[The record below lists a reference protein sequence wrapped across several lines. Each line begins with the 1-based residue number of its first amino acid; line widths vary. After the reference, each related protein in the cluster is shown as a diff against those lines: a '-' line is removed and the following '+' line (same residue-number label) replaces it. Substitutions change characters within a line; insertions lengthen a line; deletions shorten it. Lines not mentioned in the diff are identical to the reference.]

1 MAPSTSTLSDKEY
14 SSILRSVDF
23 APASYKE
30 IAAALMKNG
39 VKEMYHAMVNESDIL
54 KLFSIPNLEVFWICR
69 CHHEADDRSTSHEH
83 LHALVQYKKG
93 THRAAKDRMKRN
105 GQRFHPKTTF
115 KRILCPD
122 HAVGV
127 LRYITCQDGQR
138 TTRRNGD
145 GLQGAPHTHYRRSVH
160 GSWLLHKRSEKK
172 KLGCADVRLG
182 ILRNLQQN
190 LDEEWLKNNVS
201 GHPHHLHHHETCLCE
216 FGKIGREKKAA
227 ANQKRRDFYKTEQ
240 GQDIKKMYKDRAQNK
255 KDIIKLVMDLKTGN
269 NLAEV
274 EKETILDLLKR
285 MK

>member
-1 MAPSTSTLSDKEY
+1 MASTSKLNDNEY
-14 SSILRSVDF
+14 TKLLQDANF
-23 APASYKE
+23 KPANFVK
-30 IAAALMKNG
+30 IADALENHGIKQ
-39 VKEMYHAMVNESDIL
+39 MYHALVNEDDIL
-54 KLFSIPNLEVFWICR
+54 KLFTIPNLEIFWICR
-69 CHHEADDRSTSHEH
+69 CHLVAKDGSSSHAH

-93 THRAAKDRMKRN
+93 THRALKKRMQRAK
-105 GQRFHPKTTF
+105 QRFHPKTTF

-138 TTRRNGD
+138 KTKP
-145 GLQGAPHTHYRRSVH
+145 QHTHYRRSVH

-182 ILRNLQQN
+182 ILRNLRKN
-190 LDEEWLKNNVS
+190 LDEEWLKSNVS

-216 FGKIGREKKAA
+216 FGKIGRQKKAA
-227 ANQKRRDFYKTEQ
+227 ANQKRRDFYKTER

>member
-1 MAPSTSTLSDKEY
+1 MTSTSKLNDNEY
-14 SSILRSVDF
+14 TKLLQDVNF
-23 APASYKE
+23 TPANFEK
-30 IAAALMKNG
+30 IADALENHGIKQ
-39 VKEMYHAMVNESDIL
+39 MYHALVNEVDIL
-54 KLFSIPNLEVFWICR
+54 KLFTIPNLEIFWICR
-69 CHHEADDRSTSHEH
+69 CHLVAKDGSSSHAH

-93 THRAAKDRMKRN
+93 THRALKKRMQRAK
-105 GQRFHPKTTF
+105 QRFHPKTTF

-138 TTRRNGD
+138 KTKP
-145 GLQGAPHTHYRRSVH
+145 QHTHYRRSVH

-182 ILRNLQQN
+182 ILRNLRKN
-190 LDEEWLKNNVS
+190 LDEEWLKSNVS

-216 FGKIGREKKAA
+216 FGNIGREKKAA

-240 GQDIKKMYKDRAQNK
+240 GQDIKKMYKERAQNK

>member
-1 MAPSTSTLSDKEY
+1 MATTSKLNDKEY
-14 SSILRSVDF
+14 SKILQDANF
-23 APASYKE
+23 EPASFEK
-30 IAAALMKNG
+30 IADALTNHG
-39 VKEMYHAMVNESDIL
+39 IKEMYHALVNEDDIL
-54 KLFSIPNLEVFWICR
+54 KLFTIPNLEIFWICR
-69 CHHEADDRSTSHEH
+69 CHHVALDGSSSHAH

-138 TTRRNGD
+138 KTKP
-145 GLQGAPHTHYRRSVH
+145 QHTHYRRSVH

-182 ILRNLQQN
+182 ILRNLRKN
-190 LDEEWLKNNVS
+190 LDEEWLKSNVS

-269 NLAEV
+269 NLAEM
-274 EKETILDLLKR
+274 EKETILNLLKR

>member
-1 MAPSTSTLSDKEY
+1 MTSTSKLNDNEY
-14 SSILRSVDF
+14 TKLLQDVNF
-23 APASYKE
+23 TPANFEK
-30 IAAALMKNG
+30 IADALENHGIKQ
-39 VKEMYHAMVNESDIL
+39 MYHALVNEDDIL
-54 KLFSIPNLEVFWICR
+54 KLFTIPNLEVFWICR
-69 CHHEADDRSTSHEH
+69 CHLVALDGSSSHAH

-138 TTRRNGD
+138 KTKP
-145 GLQGAPHTHYRRSVH
+145 QHTHYRRSVH

-216 FGKIGREKKAA
+216 FGKIGRQKKAA
-227 ANQKRRDFYKTEQ
+227 ANQKRRDFYKTER

>member
-1 MAPSTSTLSDKEY
+1 MTSTSKLNDNEY
-14 SSILRSVDF
+14 TKLLQDVNF
-23 APASYKE
+23 TPANFEK
-30 IAAALMKNG
+30 IADALENHGIKQ
-39 VKEMYHAMVNESDIL
+39 MYHALVNEVDIL
-54 KLFSIPNLEVFWICR
+54 KLFTIPNLEIFWICR
-69 CHHEADDRSTSHEH
+69 CHLVAKDGSSSHAH

-93 THRAAKDRMKRN
+93 THRALKKRMQRAK
-105 GQRFHPKTTF
+105 QRFHPKTTF

-138 TTRRNGD
+138 KTKP
-145 GLQGAPHTHYRRSVH
+145 QHTHYRRSVH

-216 FGKIGREKKAA
+216 FGKIGRQKKAA

-240 GQDIKKMYKDRAQNK
+240 GQDIKKMYKERAQNK

>member
-1 MAPSTSTLSDKEY
+1 MASTSKLNDNEY
-14 SSILRSVDF
+14 TKLLQDVNF
-23 APASYKE
+23 TPANFEK
-30 IAAALMKNG
+30 IADALENHGIKQ
-39 VKEMYHAMVNESDIL
+39 MYHALVNEDDIL
-54 KLFSIPNLEVFWICR
+54 KLFSIPNLEIFWICR
-69 CHHEADDRSTSHEH
+69 CHHVALDGSSSHEH

-105 GQRFHPKTTF
+105 GQKFHPKTTF

-138 TTRRNGD
+138 KTKP
-145 GLQGAPHTHYRRSVH
+145 QHTHYRRSVH

-216 FGKIGREKKAA
+216 FGKIGRQKKAA

-269 NLAEV
+269 NLAEM
-274 EKETILDLLKR
+274 EKETILNLLKR

>member
-1 MAPSTSTLSDKEY
+1 MASTSKLNNNEY
-14 SSILRSVDF
+14 TKLLQDANF
-23 APASYKE
+23 KPANFVK
-30 IAAALMKNG
+30 IADALENHGIKQ
-39 VKEMYHAMVNESDIL
+39 MYHALVNEDDIL
-54 KLFSIPNLEVFWICR
+54 KLFSIPNLEIFWICR
-69 CHHEADDRSTSHEH
+69 CHLVALDGSSSHPH

-182 ILRNLQQN
+182 ILRNLRKN
-190 LDEEWLKNNVS
+190 LDEEWLKSNVS

-240 GQDIKKMYKDRAQNK
+240 GQDIKKDVQRSCTK
-255 KDIIKLVMDLKTGN
+255 
-269 NLAEV
+269 
-274 EKETILDLLKR
+274 
-285 MK
+285 

>member
-1 MAPSTSTLSDKEY
+1 MTSTSKLNDNEY
-14 SSILRSVDF
+14 TKLLQDVNF
-23 APASYKE
+23 TPANFEK
-30 IAAALMKNG
+30 IADALENHGIKQ
-39 VKEMYHAMVNESDIL
+39 MYHALVNEDDIL
-54 KLFSIPNLEVFWICR
+54 KLFTIPNLEIFWICR
-69 CHHEADDRSTSHEH
+69 CHLVAKDGSSSHAH

-93 THRAAKDRMKRN
+93 THRALKKRMQRAK
-105 GQRFHPKTTF
+105 QRFHPKTTF

-138 TTRRNGD
+138 KTKP
-145 GLQGAPHTHYRRSVH
+145 QHTHYRRSVH

-182 ILRNLQQN
+182 ILRNLRKN
-190 LDEEWLKNNVS
+190 LDEEWLKSNVS
-201 GHPHHLHHHETCLCE
+201 GHPHHLHHHETCLCK

-227 ANQKRRDFYKTEQ
+227 ANQKRRDFYKTER

-269 NLAEV
+269 NLAEM

>member
-1 MAPSTSTLSDKEY
+1 MASTSKLNDNEY
-14 SSILRSVDF
+14 TKLLQDANF
-23 APASYKE
+23 TPANFEK
-30 IAAALMKNG
+30 IADVLENHGIKQ
-39 VKEMYHAMVNESDIL
+39 MYHALVNEDDIL
-54 KLFSIPNLEVFWICR
+54 QLFTIPNLEIFWICR
-69 CHHEADDRSTSHEH
+69 CHHVALDGSSSHEH

-122 HAVGV
+122 HAVV
-127 LRYITCQDGQR
+127 VQRYITCQDGQR
-138 TTRRNGD
+138 KTKP
-145 GLQGAPHTHYRRSVH
+145 QHTHYRRSVH

-172 KLGCADVRLG
+172 KLGCADVRLE

-227 ANQKRRDFYKTEQ
+227 ANQKRRDFYKTER

>member
-1 MAPSTSTLSDKEY
+1 MTSTSKLNDNEY
-14 SSILRSVDF
+14 TKLLQDVNF
-23 APASYKE
+23 TPANFEK
-30 IAAALMKNG
+30 IADALENHGIKQ
-39 VKEMYHAMVNESDIL
+39 MYHALVNEDDIL
-54 KLFSIPNLEVFWICR
+54 KLFTIPNLEIFWICR
-69 CHHEADDRSTSHEH
+69 CHLVALDGSSSHAH

-138 TTRRNGD
+138 KTKP
-145 GLQGAPHTHYRRSVH
+145 QHTHYRRSVH

-216 FGKIGREKKAA
+216 FGKIGRQKKAA
-227 ANQKRRDFYKTEQ
+227 ANQKRRDFYKTER

-269 NLAEV
+269 NLAEM
-274 EKETILDLLKR
+274 EKETILNLLKK

>member
-1 MAPSTSTLSDKEY
+1 MASTSKLNNNEY
-14 SSILRSVDF
+14 TKLLQDVNF
-23 APASYKE
+23 KPANFEK
-30 IAAALMKNG
+30 IADALMNHGIKQ
-39 VKEMYHAMVNESDIL
+39 MYHALVNEDDIL
-54 KLFSIPNLEVFWICR
+54 KFFTIPNLKVFWICR
-69 CHHEADDRSTSHEH
+69 CHHVALDESSSHEH

-138 TTRRNGD
+138 KTKP
-145 GLQGAPHTHYRRSVH
+145 QHTHYRRSVH

-227 ANQKRRDFYKTEQ
+227 ANQKRRDFYKTER

>member
-1 MAPSTSTLSDKEY
+1 MASTSKLNNNEY
-14 SSILRSVDF
+14 TKLLQDANF
-23 APASYKE
+23 KPANFVK
-30 IAAALMKNG
+30 IADALENHGIKQ
-39 VKEMYHAMVNESDIL
+39 MYHALVNEDDIL
-54 KLFSIPNLEVFWICR
+54 KLFTIPNLEIFWICR
-69 CHHEADDRSTSHEH
+69 CHLVAKDGSSSHAH

-93 THRAAKDRMKRN
+93 THRALKKRMQRAK
-105 GQRFHPKTTF
+105 QRFHPKTTF

-138 TTRRNGD
+138 KTKP
-145 GLQGAPHTHYRRSVH
+145 QHTHYRRSVH

-172 KLGCADVRLG
+172 KLGCADVRLE

-269 NLAEV
+269 NLAEM

>member
-1 MAPSTSTLSDKEY
+1 MTSTSKLNDNEY
-14 SSILRSVDF
+14 TKLLQDVNF
-23 APASYKE
+23 TPANFEK
-30 IAAALMKNG
+30 IADALENHGIKQ
-39 VKEMYHAMVNESDIL
+39 MYHALVNEVDIL
-54 KLFSIPNLEVFWICR
+54 KLFTIPNLEIFWICR
-69 CHHEADDRSTSHEH
+69 CHLVAKDGSSSHAH

-93 THRAAKDRMKRN
+93 THRALKKRMQRAK
-105 GQRFHPKTTF
+105 QRFHPKTTF

-138 TTRRNGD
+138 KTKP
-145 GLQGAPHTHYRRSVH
+145 QHTHYRRSVH

-216 FGKIGREKKAA
+216 FGKIGRQKKAA
-227 ANQKRRDFYKTEQ
+227 ANQKRRDFYKTER

>member
-1 MAPSTSTLSDKEY
+1 MASTSKLNNNEY
-14 SSILRSVDF
+14 TKLLQDANF
-23 APASYKE
+23 KPANFVK
-30 IAAALMKNG
+30 IADALENHGIKQ
-39 VKEMYHAMVNESDIL
+39 MYHALVNEDDIL
-54 KLFSIPNLEVFWICR
+54 KLFTIPNLEIFWICR
-69 CHHEADDRSTSHEH
+69 CHHVALDGSSSHEH

-160 GSWLLHKRSEKK
+160 GSWLLHKRSEKQL
-172 KLGCADVRLG
+172 LGCADVRLG
-182 ILRNLQQN
+182 ILRNLRKN
-190 LDEEWLKNNVS
+190 LDEEWLKSNVS

-255 KDIIKLVMDLKTGN
+255 KDIIKLVMDRKTGN
-269 NLAEV
+269 NLAE
-274 EKETILDLLKR
+274 LK
-285 MK
+285 K

>member
-1 MAPSTSTLSDKEY
+1 MTSTSKLNDNEY
-14 SSILRSVDF
+14 TKLLQDVNF
-23 APASYKE
+23 TPANFEK
-30 IAAALMKNG
+30 IADALENHGIKQ
-39 VKEMYHAMVNESDIL
+39 MYHALVNEDDIL
-54 KLFSIPNLEVFWICR
+54 KLFTIPNLEIFWICR
-69 CHHEADDRSTSHEH
+69 CHLVAKDGSSSHAH

-93 THRAAKDRMKRN
+93 THRALKKRMQRAK
-105 GQRFHPKTTF
+105 QRFHPKTTF

-138 TTRRNGD
+138 KTKP
-145 GLQGAPHTHYRRSVH
+145 QHTHYRRSVH

-216 FGKIGREKKAA
+216 FGNIGREKKAA
-227 ANQKRRDFYKTEQ
+227 ANQKRRDFYKTER

>member
-1 MAPSTSTLSDKEY
+1 M
-14 SSILRSVDF
+14 
-23 APASYKE
+23 
-30 IAAALMKNG
+30 
-39 VKEMYHAMVNESDIL
+39 
-54 KLFSIPNLEVFWICR
+54 
-69 CHHEADDRSTSHEH
+69 
-83 LHALVQYKKG
+83 Q
-93 THRAAKDRMKRN
+93 RAK
-105 GQRFHPKTTF
+105 QRFHPKTTF

-160 GSWLLHKRSEKK
+160 GSWLLHKRSEKQL
-172 KLGCADVRLG
+172 LGCADVRLG
-182 ILRNLQQN
+182 ILRNLRKN
-190 LDEEWLKNNVS
+190 LDEEWLKSNVS

-269 NLAEV
+269 NLAEM
-274 EKETILDLLKR
+274 EKETILNLLKR

>member
-1 MAPSTSTLSDKEY
+1 MELNKCPH
-14 SSILRSVDF
+14 
-23 APASYKE
+23 
-30 IAAALMKNG
+30 AL
-39 VKEMYHAMVNESDIL
+39 VNEDDIL
-54 KLFSIPNLEVFWICR
+54 KLFTIPNLEIFWICR
-69 CHHEADDRSTSHEH
+69 CHHVALDGSSSHEH

-93 THRAAKDRMKRN
+93 THQAAKDRMKRN

-138 TTRRNGD
+138 KTKP
-145 GLQGAPHTHYRRSVH
+145 QHTHYRRSVH

-172 KLGCADVRLG
+172 KLGCADVRLE

-216 FGKIGREKKAA
+216 FGKIGRQKKAA
-227 ANQKRRDFYKTEQ
+227 ANQKRRDFYKTER

-274 EKETILDLLKR
+274 EKETILDLLKT

>member
-1 MAPSTSTLSDKEY
+1 MASTSKLNDNEY
-14 SSILRSVDF
+14 TKLLQDANF
-23 APASYKE
+23 TPANFEK
-30 IAAALMKNG
+30 IADALENHGIKQ
-39 VKEMYHAMVNESDIL
+39 MYHALVNEDDIL
-54 KLFSIPNLEVFWICR
+54 KLFTIPNLEIFWICR
-69 CHHEADDRSTSHEH
+69 CHLVALDGSSSHAH

-105 GQRFHPKTTF
+105 GQKFHPKTTF

-138 TTRRNGD
+138 KTKP
-145 GLQGAPHTHYRRSVH
+145 QHTHYRRSVH

-182 ILRNLQQN
+182 ILRNLRKN
-190 LDEEWLKNNVS
+190 LDEEWLKSNVS

-216 FGKIGREKKAA
+216 FGKIGRQKKAA
-227 ANQKRRDFYKTEQ
+227 ANQKRRDFYKTER

>member
-1 MAPSTSTLSDKEY
+1 MTSTSKLNDNEY
-14 SSILRSVDF
+14 TKLLQDVNF
-23 APASYKE
+23 TPANFEK
-30 IAAALMKNG
+30 IADALENHGIKQ
-39 VKEMYHAMVNESDIL
+39 MYHALVNEDDIL
-54 KLFSIPNLEVFWICR
+54 KLFTIPNLEIFWICR
-69 CHHEADDRSTSHEH
+69 CHLVALDGSSSHAH

-138 TTRRNGD
+138 KTKP
-145 GLQGAPHTHYRRSVH
+145 QHTHYRRSVH

-216 FGKIGREKKAA
+216 FGKIGRQKKAA
-227 ANQKRRDFYKTEQ
+227 ANQKRRDFYKTER

>member
-1 MAPSTSTLSDKEY
+1 MASTSKLNNNEY
-14 SSILRSVDF
+14 TKLLQDANF
-23 APASYKE
+23 KPANFVK
-30 IAAALMKNG
+30 IADALENHGIKQ
-39 VKEMYHAMVNESDIL
+39 MYHALVNEDDIL
-54 KLFSIPNLEVFWICR
+54 KLFTIPNLEIFWICR
-69 CHHEADDRSTSHEH
+69 CHLVAKDGSSSHAH

-93 THRAAKDRMKRN
+93 THRALKKRMQRAK
-105 GQRFHPKTTF
+105 QRFHPKTTF

-138 TTRRNGD
+138 KTKP
-145 GLQGAPHTHYRRSVH
+145 QHTHYRRSVH

-182 ILRNLQQN
+182 ILRNLRKN
-190 LDEEWLKNNVS
+190 LDEEWLKSNVS

-227 ANQKRRDFYKTEQ
+227 ANQKRRDFYKTER

>member
-1 MAPSTSTLSDKEY
+1 MASTSKLNNNEY
-14 SSILRSVDF
+14 TKLLQDANF
-23 APASYKE
+23 KPANFEK
-30 IAAALMKNG
+30 IADALENHGIKQ
-39 VKEMYHAMVNESDIL
+39 MYHALVNEDDIL
-54 KLFSIPNLEVFWICR
+54 KLFSIPNLEIFWICR
-69 CHHEADDRSTSHEH
+69 CHHVALDGSSSHEH

-138 TTRRNGD
+138 KTKP
-145 GLQGAPHTHYRRSVH
+145 QHTHYRRSVH
-160 GSWLLHKRSEKK
+160 GSWLLHKRSEKQL
-172 KLGCADVRLG
+172 LGCADVRLG
-182 ILRNLQQN
+182 ILRNLRKN
-190 LDEEWLKNNVS
+190 LDEEWLKSNVS

-216 FGKIGREKKAA
+216 FGKIGRQKKAA
-227 ANQKRRDFYKTEQ
+227 ANQKRRDFYKTER

>member
-1 MAPSTSTLSDKEY
+1 MASTSKLNDNEY
-14 SSILRSVDF
+14 TKLLQDVNF
-23 APASYKE
+23 TPANFEK
-30 IAAALMKNG
+30 IADALENHGIKQ
-39 VKEMYHAMVNESDIL
+39 MYHALVNEDDIL
-54 KLFSIPNLEVFWICR
+54 KLFTIPNLEIFWICR
-69 CHHEADDRSTSHEH
+69 CHLVALDGSSSHAH

-138 TTRRNGD
+138 KTKP
-145 GLQGAPHTHYRRSVH
+145 QHTHYRRSVH

-216 FGKIGREKKAA
+216 FGKIGRQKKAA

>member
-1 MAPSTSTLSDKEY
+1 MTSTSKLNDNEY
-14 SSILRSVDF
+14 TKLLQDVNF
-23 APASYKE
+23 TPANFEK
-30 IAAALMKNG
+30 IADALENHGIKQ
-39 VKEMYHAMVNESDIL
+39 MYHALVNEDDIL
-54 KLFSIPNLEVFWICR
+54 KLFTIPNLEIFWICR
-69 CHHEADDRSTSHEH
+69 CHLVAKDGSSSHAH

-93 THRAAKDRMKRN
+93 THRALKKRMQRAK
-105 GQRFHPKTTF
+105 QRFHPKTTF

-138 TTRRNGD
+138 KTKP
-145 GLQGAPHTHYRRSVH
+145 QHTHYRRSVH

-216 FGKIGREKKAA
+216 FGKIGRQKKAA
-227 ANQKRRDFYKTEQ
+227 ANQKRRDFYKTER

>member
-1 MAPSTSTLSDKEY
+1 MELNKCPH
-14 SSILRSVDF
+14 
-23 APASYKE
+23 
-30 IAAALMKNG
+30 AL
-39 VKEMYHAMVNESDIL
+39 VNEDDIL
-54 KLFSIPNLEVFWICR
+54 KLFTIPNLEIFWICR
-69 CHHEADDRSTSHEH
+69 CHHVALDGSSSHAH

-138 TTRRNGD
+138 KTKP
-145 GLQGAPHTHYRRSVH
+145 QHTHYRRSVH

-172 KLGCADVRLG
+172 KLGCADVRLE

-227 ANQKRRDFYKTEQ
+227 ANQKRRDFYKTER

-269 NLAEV
+269 NLAEM

>member
-1 MAPSTSTLSDKEY
+1 MASTSKLNNNEY
-14 SSILRSVDF
+14 TKLLQDANF
-23 APASYKE
+23 KPANFEK
-30 IAAALMKNG
+30 IADALENHGIKQ
-39 VKEMYHAMVNESDIL
+39 MYHALVNEDDIL
-54 KLFSIPNLEVFWICR
+54 KLFTIPNLEIFWICR
-69 CHHEADDRSTSHEH
+69 CHHVALDGSSSHAH

-105 GQRFHPKTTF
+105 GQKFHPKTTF

-138 TTRRNGD
+138 KTKP
-145 GLQGAPHTHYRRSVH
+145 QHTHYRRSVH

-182 ILRNLQQN
+182 ILRNLRKN
-190 LDEEWLKNNVS
+190 LDEEWLKSNVS
-201 GHPHHLHHHETCLCE
+201 GHPHHLHHHETCLCK

-269 NLAEV
+269 NLAEM

>member
-1 MAPSTSTLSDKEY
+1 MASTSKLNDNEY
-14 SSILRSVDF
+14 TKLLQDANF
-23 APASYKE
+23 TPANFEK
-30 IAAALMKNG
+30 IADALENHGIKQ
-39 VKEMYHAMVNESDIL
+39 MYHALVNEDDIL
-54 KLFSIPNLEVFWICR
+54 KLFTIPNLEIFWICR
-69 CHHEADDRSTSHEH
+69 CHLVAKDGSSSHAH

-93 THRAAKDRMKRN
+93 THRALKKRMQRAK
-105 GQRFHPKTTF
+105 QRFHPKTTF

-138 TTRRNGD
+138 KTKP
-145 GLQGAPHTHYRRSVH
+145 QHTHYRRSVH

-182 ILRNLQQN
+182 ILRNLRKN
-190 LDEEWLKNNVS
+190 LDEEWLKSNVS
-201 GHPHHLHHHETCLCE
+201 GHPHHLHHHETCLCK

-227 ANQKRRDFYKTEQ
+227 ANQKRRDFYKTER

-269 NLAEV
+269 NLAEM

>member
-1 MAPSTSTLSDKEY
+1 MASTSKLNNNEY
-14 SSILRSVDF
+14 TKLLQDANF
-23 APASYKE
+23 KPANFVK
-30 IAAALMKNG
+30 IADALENHGIKQ
-39 VKEMYHAMVNESDIL
+39 MYHALVNEDDIL
-54 KLFSIPNLEVFWICR
+54 KLFSIPNLEIFWICR
-69 CHHEADDRSTSHEH
+69 CHHVALDGSSSHEH

-138 TTRRNGD
+138 KTKP
-145 GLQGAPHTHYRRSVH
+145 QHTHYRRSVH

-182 ILRNLQQN
+182 ILRNLRKN
-190 LDEEWLKNNVS
+190 LDEEWLKSNVS

-216 FGKIGREKKAA
+216 FGKIGRQKKAA
-227 ANQKRRDFYKTEQ
+227 ANQKRRDFYKTER

>member
-1 MAPSTSTLSDKEY
+1 MASTSKLNDNEY
-14 SSILRSVDF
+14 TKLLQDVNF
-23 APASYKE
+23 TPANFEK
-30 IAAALMKNG
+30 IADALENHGIKQ
-39 VKEMYHAMVNESDIL
+39 MYHALVNEVDIL
-54 KLFSIPNLEVFWICR
+54 KLFTIPNLEIFWICR
-69 CHHEADDRSTSHEH
+69 CHLVAKDGSSSHAH

-93 THRAAKDRMKRN
+93 THRALKKRMQRAK
-105 GQRFHPKTTF
+105 QRFHPKTTF

-138 TTRRNGD
+138 KTKP
-145 GLQGAPHTHYRRSVH
+145 QHTHYRRSVH

-216 FGKIGREKKAA
+216 FGKIGRQKKAA
-227 ANQKRRDFYKTEQ
+227 ANQKRRDFYKTQQ

>member
-1 MAPSTSTLSDKEY
+1 MASTSKLNNNEY
-14 SSILRSVDF
+14 TKLLQDANF
-23 APASYKE
+23 KPANFVK
-30 IAAALMKNG
+30 IADALENHGIKQ
-39 VKEMYHAMVNESDIL
+39 MYHALVNEVDIL
-54 KLFSIPNLEVFWICR
+54 KLFTIPNLEIFWICR
-69 CHHEADDRSTSHEH
+69 CHLVAKDGSSSHAH

-93 THRAAKDRMKRN
+93 THRALKKRMQRAK
-105 GQRFHPKTTF
+105 QRFHPKTTF

-138 TTRRNGD
+138 KTKP
-145 GLQGAPHTHYRRSVH
+145 QHTHYRRSVH

-182 ILRNLQQN
+182 ILRNLRKN
-190 LDEEWLKNNVS
+190 LDEEWLKSNVS

-240 GQDIKKMYKDRAQNK
+240 GQDIKKMYKERAQNK

>member
-1 MAPSTSTLSDKEY
+1 MATTSKLNDKEY
-14 SSILRSVDF
+14 SKILQDADF
-23 APASYKE
+23 EPASFEK
-30 IAAALMKNG
+30 IADALTNHG
-39 VKEMYHAMVNESDIL
+39 IKEMYHALVNEDDIL
-54 KLFSIPNLEVFWICR
+54 KLFTIPNLEVFWICR
-69 CHHEADDRSTSHEH
+69 CHLVALDGSSSHAH

-138 TTRRNGD
+138 KTKP
-145 GLQGAPHTHYRRSVH
+145 QHTHYRRSVH

-216 FGKIGREKKAA
+216 FGKIGRQKKAA

-240 GQDIKKMYKDRAQNK
+240 GQDIKKMYKERAQNK

>member
-1 MAPSTSTLSDKEY
+1 MASASKLNDNEYTKLLQDANFTLANFEK
-14 SSILRSVDF
+14 
-23 APASYKE
+23 
-30 IAAALMKNG
+30 IADALENHGIKQ
-39 VKEMYHAMVNESDIL
+39 MYHVLVNEDDIL
-54 KLFSIPNLEVFWICR
+54 KLFTIPNLEIFWICR
-69 CHHEADDRSTSHEH
+69 CHLVALDGSSSHAH

-105 GQRFHPKTTF
+105 GQKFHPKTTF

-160 GSWLLHKRSEKK
+160 GSWLLHKRSEKQL
-172 KLGCADVRLG
+172 LGCADVRLG
-182 ILRNLQQN
+182 ILRNLRKN
-190 LDEEWLKNNVS
+190 LDEEWLKSNVS
-201 GHPHHLHHHETCLCE
+201 GHPHHLHHHETCLCK

-274 EKETILDLLKR
+274 EKETILDLLKT

>member
-1 MAPSTSTLSDKEY
+1 MTSTSKLNDNEY
-14 SSILRSVDF
+14 TKLLQDVNF
-23 APASYKE
+23 TPANFEK
-30 IAAALMKNG
+30 IADALENHGIKQ
-39 VKEMYHAMVNESDIL
+39 MYHALVNEVDIL
-54 KLFSIPNLEVFWICR
+54 KLFTIPNLEIFWICR
-69 CHHEADDRSTSHEH
+69 CHLVALDGSSSHAH

-138 TTRRNGD
+138 KTKP
-145 GLQGAPHTHYRRSVH
+145 QHTHYRRSVH

-216 FGKIGREKKAA
+216 FGKIGRQKKAA
-227 ANQKRRDFYKTEQ
+227 ANQKRRDFYKTER

-269 NLAEV
+269 NLAEM